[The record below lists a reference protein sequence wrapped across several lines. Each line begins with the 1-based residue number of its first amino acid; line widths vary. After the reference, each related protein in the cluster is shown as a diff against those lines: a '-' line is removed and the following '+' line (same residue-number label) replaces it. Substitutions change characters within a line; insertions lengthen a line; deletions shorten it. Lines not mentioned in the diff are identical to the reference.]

1 MPMID
6 DQFQLTNAEPKP
18 APVRI
23 DVPEYRQKPLF
34 SGLDCL
40 AGQESLFA
48 TDGVDRP
55 SDER

>member
-1 MPMID
+1 MSD

-18 APVRI
+18 APLRI
-23 DVPEYRQKPLF
+23 DVPECRQRVMF
-34 SGLDCL
+34 AGLDCL
-40 AGQESLFA
+40 AGQDSLFE